1 MPWLKDIS
9 YDRQATIAVF
19 RDYYHFL
26 AALYLHQSEVVEPP
40 QGGWPAITAENMQGV
55 QKSAEVAELLR
66 YLPYVRSLSHCPE
79 RPQCITGTA
88 FANWQELCNG
98 IIAGHWDGEDVKHA
112 TQSEGLDFSEDIP
125 SHVVGLTVGGVERP
139 YIFLD
144 VEAGIVHWYE
154 CWDKIRETSSQEMV
168 HDDMLDWA
176 PDNETWRYASATWAI
191 TDFFEMLKDQ
201 YRQLNFVPFTPW
213 TVWDVWLRAPPGV
226 GEMLDVL
233 PGIYREHVWPDI
245 DRYRKEECLRAVRA
259 TLLDHTPLY
268 ADWID
273 IGREALE

>member
-26 AALYLHQSEVVEPP
+26 AALYLHQSEAVEPP
-40 QGGWPAITAENMQGV
+40 QDGWPAITAENMQVSRGRRA
-55 QKSAEVAELLR
+55 SS
-66 YLPYVRSLSHCPE
+66 LPP
-79 RPQCITGTA
+79 
-88 FANWQELCNG
+88 ELCNG
-98 IIAGHWDGEDVKHA
+98 IVAGHWDGEDVKHA

-168 HDDMLDWA
+168 QDDMLDWA
-176 PDNETWRYASATWAI
+176 PDNETWRYASAAWAI
-191 TDFFEMLKDQ
+191 LDFFEMLKDQ

-213 TVWDVWLRAPPGV
+213 TVRDVWLRAPPGV

-233 PGIYREHVWPDI
+233 PGIYREHGWPDI

-259 TLLDHTPLY
+259 TLLDRAPLY